1 MRGAVLVALVLT
13 SSVLVPSPAR
23 PGNSLHAQAPSGA
36 NQDSSLPPD
45 VDPLS
50 RNRLPP
56 MGTKVQGAEA
66 IRLHVSSPNVRWV
79 SPLGRALTELAIL
92 ITAREH
98 DQPYE
103 WSLHEMEAIAVG
115 LEPSTIDV
123 VRHRRPLTGLTE
135 KEAAVIEIGR
145 EISATHRL
153 GRDTYARAVKT
164 LGRVNLV
171 DIVNL
176 MATYT
181 ATATRLTAFNQHMPP
196 GWKQFLPL
204 PFSMPGDIHP
214 DSMSRLP
221 LIRTK
226 TLNPQAN
233 LYARQLA
240 PEGTGPN
247 HILRHA
253 GSLASLEA
261 SRGKPIVR
269 LAGLVTAREHHSQ
282 YDWTMN
288 EPIAVMDGV
297 DPRVVDVVRLRQP
310 LNGVGDSEA
319 ALIQFGRELFS
330 AHHVSAA
337 TYARA
342 VKIFGERDLVDLVGV
357 MAQHAG
363 DAVLLAAF
371 DQHLPAGQQPRLP
384 AIGGGK

>member
-1 MRGAVLVALVLT
+1 MRGPVLVALVM
-13 SSVLVPSPAR
+13 SSVLAPSPAS
-23 PGNSLHAQAPSGA
+23 PVNSLSAQSAGGA
-36 NQDSSLPPD
+36 SRASSLPPD
-45 VDPLS
+45 VDPVS
-50 RNRLPP
+50 RNRLPSLAP
-56 MGTKVQGAEA
+56 GIEGAEA
-66 IRLHVSSPNVRWV
+66 IRRHVSSPNVRWI

-92 ITAREH
+92 TTAREH

-103 WSLHEMEAIAVG
+103 WSLHEMEAVAVG
-115 LEPSTIDV
+115 LAPSTIDV
-123 VRHRRPLTGLTE
+123 VRHRRPLTGLAE
-135 KEAAVIEIGR
+135 NEATVIQIGR
-145 EISATHRL
+145 EISATHAL
-153 GRDTYARAVKT
+153 GRDTYARAVKA
-164 LGRVNLV
+164 LGRTNLV

-204 PFSMPGDIHP
+204 PFTLPADIHP
-214 DSMSRLP
+214 DSRSRLP
-221 LIRTK
+221 LIRTT

-247 HILRHA
+247 HIARHA
-253 GSLASLEA
+253 GGLASLEA
-261 SRGKPIVR
+261 SRGKAFMA

-282 YDWTMN
+282 YDWMVN
-288 EPIAVMDGV
+288 EAAAAKAGS
-297 DPRVVDVVRLRQP
+297 DPRVIEVVRLGQP
-310 LNGVGDSEA
+310 LNGVGDAEA

-330 AHHVSAA
+330 AHHVSAG

-342 VKIFGERDLVDLVGV
+342 LKIFGERDLVDLVGL

-371 DQHLPAGQQPRLP
+371 DQHLPAGQEPRLR
-384 AIGGGK
+384 AIRGGK